1 VSIIGQTGSTG
12 FASHAVGLH
21 AAWGVELRPKKLSE
35 ILLTDK
41 PFLSGQDVWVATQQ
55 SKRATYLR
63 TGVGGH
69 LS

>member
-1 VSIIGQTGSTG
+1 MSIIGKTGSTG
-12 FASHAVGLH
+12 CASHAVGLH

-35 ILLTDK
+35 ILLIDEY
-41 PFLSGQDVWVATQQ
+41 FLSKQDVWVATQQ